1 MKLLPVLL
9 SLCVF
14 ITQPLR
20 AQDEPLIIGVDPV
33 NPPFVM
39 QGANNQFYG
48 YDISMMEYICQTLL
62 RRCQFIPI
70 RFDKI
75 LDAVN
80 TKTID
85 VATSSIGITAERA
98 AIVNFS
104 LPYLLSQARFIGP
117 KKLANQPF
125 GLALLNGKKIGITEG
140 SIFPGIIK
148 RMGTKNSRI
157 ISYTNLNHLID
168 DLYKGNIDFGLLDE
182 PSALYWQAQSA
193 RKLAVLGKSFSY
205 GVGLGIAVNRDN
217 VTLLHAINNA
227 LFKYQE
233 SDDFKKNYHTYMT
246 HF

>member
-20 AQDEPLIIGVDPV
+20 AQDEPLIIGVDP
-33 NPPFVM
+33 VM

-125 GLALLNGKKIGITEG
+125 GLALLIKK
-140 SIFPGIIK
+140 SIF
-148 RMGTKNSRI
+148 
-157 ISYTNLNHLID
+157 
-168 DLYKGNIDFGLLDE
+168 
-182 PSALYWQAQSA
+182 W
-193 RKLAVLGKSFSY
+193 
-205 GVGLGIAVNRDN
+205 
-217 VTLLHAINNA
+217 
-227 LFKYQE
+227 
-233 SDDFKKNYHTYMT
+233 
-246 HF
+246 